1 MVAGFLDALQDV
13 LDDGAAQM
21 EMVADERMFDAA
33 LSGTFAATAQN
44 LYRMVVT
51 LEKLADDIA
60 KAPGYPNLA
69 VSRPITPTKGRG
81 SSNRA

>member
-51 LEKLADDIA
+51 WKS
-60 KAPGYPNLA
+60 
-69 VSRPITPTKGRG
+69 SRTISPRRPAIPTSR
-81 SSNRA
+81 